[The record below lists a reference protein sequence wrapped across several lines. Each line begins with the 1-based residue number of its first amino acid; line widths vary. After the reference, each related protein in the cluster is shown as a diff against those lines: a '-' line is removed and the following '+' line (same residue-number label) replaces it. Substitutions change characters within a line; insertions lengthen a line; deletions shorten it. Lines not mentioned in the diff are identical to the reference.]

1 MISFVSKF
9 NVHKWLQRIYG
20 RLVGGREFVMGE
32 GEEAQ
37 IKGIE
42 ANEKLK

>member
-1 MISFVSKF
+1 MSI
-9 NVHKWLQRIYG
+9 NGCNGYYG